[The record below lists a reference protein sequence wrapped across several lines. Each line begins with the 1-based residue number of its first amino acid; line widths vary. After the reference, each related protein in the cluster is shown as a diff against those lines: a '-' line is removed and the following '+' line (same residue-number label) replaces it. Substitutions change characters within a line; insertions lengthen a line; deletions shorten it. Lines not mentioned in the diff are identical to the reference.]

1 MPNEAPNKYE
11 QLMADPVAA
20 ERTYAGA
27 PKPGAPTNVLFTVAV
42 PSISERLGTT
52 LPKVLN
58 KLFEQAKGKSVE
70 VMCLLDNK
78 KMTLSEKRNIAITAA
93 RGRFISFV
101 DDDDMVEDD
110 YVDKI
115 LEAIKSK
122 PDASCIVFDVMV
134 HGYNV
139 EGALPTPEKP
149 SIERVCKYGI
159 EFSEWNAPEA
169 YYRKPNHV
177 MAFSIDLAR
186 KIPPY
191 INVKSEDY
199 FWSMNAWKF
208 FTLSGQ
214 VRVDKVLYHY
224 LFDPKTTQQGA
235 CDWVMQ
241 NR

>member
-11 QLMADPVAA
+11 QLMADPAAA

-27 PKPGAPTNVLFTVAV
+27 PKPGAVTNTLFTIAV
-42 PSISERLGTT
+42 PSISERLSTT

-58 KLFEQAKGKSVE
+58 KLFEQAKGKPVE

-78 KMTLSEKRNIAITAA
+78 KMTLSEKRNLAIGFA
-93 RGRFISFV
+93 RGKFISFV

-115 LEAIKSK
+115 LDAIKSN
-122 PDASCIVFDVMV
+122 PAASCIVFDVMV
-134 HGYNV
+134 HGYAID
-139 EGALPTPEKP
+139 GSWSTPEKP
-149 SIERVCKYGI
+149 PVDRVCKYGI
-159 EFSEWNAPEA
+159 EFNEWNAPEA

-177 MAFSIDLAR
+177 MVYSLELAR
-186 KIPPY
+186 KIPAY

-208 FTLSGQ
+208 VNSSNQ
-214 VRVDKVLYHY
+214 VRIDKVLYHY
-224 LFDPKTTQQGA
+224 CFDPKTTQQGA
-235 CDWVMQ
+235 CVDVV
-241 NR
+241 NTR